1 MKNTHTG
8 ERWFVA
14 HDAIFTNGGD
24 KPICIAHIDKNE
36 PSTSPADREA
46 NARLIAAAPEL
57 LEALERVLKVDSIA
71 RPIDA
76 FESFQLAEKAIAK
89 AKGQQ

>member
-1 MKNTHTG
+1 MNKQMG
-8 ERWFVA
+8 R
-14 HDAIFTNGGD
+14 
-24 KPICIAHIDKNE
+24 IDRLNDGL
-36 PSTSPADREA
+36 ALRA

-57 LEALERVLKVDSIA
+57 LEALERVLKVDLIE

-76 FESFQLAEKAIAK
+76 FESFKLAEKAIAK